1 MKIPHWP
8 IPPASK
14 TIDLGLERMHALLK
28 ALGNPHR
35 KIPPVVHVAGTNG
48 KGSFIAFLRAMLE
61 AAGLKVHV
69 YTSPHLVE
77 FNERIVLAG
86 QKITDHFLHEVLE
99 KCRVTA
105 EKNNIP
111 VTFFEGTTVAAFE
124 AFAEVQADIVL
135 LEVGLGG
142 RLDSTNVVEKPV
154 LTVITPISM
163 DHMEFLG
170 NSIAEIAG
178 EKAAIIKQNVT
189 CVIGPQVAEALAV
202 IERYAKNQR
211 APLLRCGKEWQ
222 IEVQGKTFS
231 YVAASKNLSLPP
243 PHLVGQHQY
252 NNAGT
257 AVAAALELS
266 KTFKITDKAIGS
278 GISLAQWPAR
288 MHRLTSGQFQHFLNK
303 GTELWLDGGHNEA
316 AGQILATHAAQYW
329 NNAPLYLVCGML
341 KTKATENFL
350 KPFKGKIETVYAVPM
365 PGEPAAK
372 SPAEVK
378 KAAETVG
385 LKAEIAANVEEAVRR
400 ICLTRTTPCRILIC
414 GSLYLAGS
422 VLATNA

>member
-1 MKIPHWP
+1 MKTPHWP
-8 IPPASK
+8 IPLGSK
-14 TIDLGLERMHALLK
+14 PIDLGLERMHALLK
-28 ALGNPHR
+28 VLGNPHY

-86 QKITDHFLHEVLE
+86 QKITDNFLHEVLE
-99 KCRVTA
+99 KCRIAA
-105 EKNNIP
+105 EKNNIT

-170 NSIAEIAG
+170 NTIAEIAG
-178 EKAAIIKQNVT
+178 EKAAIIKQDVP
-189 CVIGPQVAEALAV
+189 CIVGPQVAEAEAV
-202 IERYAKNQR
+202 IEQYAQKQR
-211 APLLRCGKEWQ
+211 APLIRYGKEWQ
-222 IEVQGKTFS
+222 VEVQGKSFS
-231 YVAASKNLSLPP
+231 YRSGSKTLSLPP

-266 KTFKITDKAIGS
+266 KTFKITDKAIS
-278 GISLAQWPAR
+278 AGISLAQWSAR
-288 MHRLTSGQFQHFLNK
+288 MHRLTSGQLQHFLNK

-316 AGQILATHAAQYW
+316 AGQMLAAHAAQQW
-329 NNAPLYLVCGML
+329 NEKPLYLVCGML
-341 KTKATENFL
+341 KTKATEHFL
-350 KPFKGKIETVYAVPM
+350 KPFKGKVEAVYAVPV
-365 PGEPAAK
+365 PGEPGAK
-372 SPAEVK
+372 SPAEIK
-378 KAAETVG
+378 KAAEAAG
-385 LKAEIAANVEEAVRR
+385 LKAEVAANVEEAVRR